1 MFNFFIQ
8 KLLNNKIQLEIDKKQ
23 EELNTINLQLQI
35 YKKELDETINL
46 LGTNKGLIE
55 LQDIGIEYIPEIT
68 SFVEINTK
76 IDQIKK
82 EMAQLIS
89 RNALYIIIKEY
100 KVDHSLAKGILFQHS
115 YCESLL
121 FGFNSFFDRKKK
133 NVTSQNLSRSID
145 LITNNFNR
153 CNKKASIIGVKINEE
168 YLHLSIRLL
177 KLELDKKIAQ
187 INEKEEAKKARF
199 KLREQ
204 EKLLF
209 EADKEKK
216 RLEKERKDLEKILSQ
231 SITKEDQE
239 QIKNKL
245 AEIDKRQNEIDWR
258 INHSLAG
265 WLYIATTKSM
275 PGMYKI
281 GCTRRLNPL
290 IRLSELSSAS
300 VPFVF
305 ECNGLVFSE
314 NVFDIETKIH
324 QRLDSKRVNKENKHK
339 EFFYGN
345 PNDAI
350 TILKEEFDI
359 KVHYVNEIGIN
370 IEE

>member
-133 NVTSQNLSRSID
+133 SVTSQNLSRSID

-187 INEKEEAKKARF
+187 INEKEEAKK
-199 KLREQ
+199 
-204 EKLLF
+204 
-209 EADKEKK
+209 EA
-216 RLEKERKDLEKILSQ
+216 
-231 SITKEDQE
+231 
-239 QIKNKL
+239 KN
-245 AEIDKRQNEIDWR
+245 
-258 INHSLAG
+258 
-265 WLYIATTKSM
+265 LY
-275 PGMYKI
+275 PD
-281 GCTRRLNPL
+281 NPFGT
-290 IRLSELSSAS
+290 
-300 VPFVF
+300 P
-305 ECNGLVFSE
+305 
-314 NVFDIETKIH
+314 K
-324 QRLDSKRVNKENKHK
+324 
-339 EFFYGN
+339 
-345 PNDAI
+345 P
-350 TILKEEFDI
+350 
-359 KVHYVNEIGIN
+359 
-370 IEE
+370 

>member
-1 MFNFFIQ
+1 M
-8 KLLNNKIQLEIDKKQ
+8 
-23 EELNTINLQLQI
+23 
-35 YKKELDETINL
+35 
-46 LGTNKGLIE
+46 
-55 LQDIGIEYIPEIT
+55 
-68 SFVEINTK
+68 
-76 IDQIKK
+76 
-82 EMAQLIS
+82 
-89 RNALYIIIKEY
+89 
-100 KVDHSLAKGILFQHS
+100 
-115 YCESLL
+115 
-121 FGFNSFFDRKKK
+121 
-133 NVTSQNLSRSID
+133 SRSID

-258 INHSLAG
+258 INHSSAG

-314 NVFDIETKIH
+314 DIFDIETKIH
-324 QRLDSKRVNKENKHK
+324 QRLDSKE
-339 EFFYGN
+339 
-345 PNDAI
+345 
-350 TILKEEFDI
+350 
-359 KVHYVNEIGIN
+359 
-370 IEE
+370 

>member
-8 KLLNNKIQLEIDKKQ
+8 KLLNNKIQLEID
-23 EELNTINLQLQI
+23 
-35 YKKELDETINL
+35 KKELDETINL

-133 NVTSQNLSRSID
+133 SATSQNLSRSID

-187 INEKEEAKKARF
+187 INEKE
-199 KLREQ
+199 
-204 EKLLF
+204 
-209 EADKEKK
+209 
-216 RLEKERKDLEKILSQ
+216 KI
-231 SITKEDQE
+231 
-239 QIKNKL
+239 
-245 AEIDKRQNEIDWR
+245 
-258 INHSLAG
+258 
-265 WLYIATTKSM
+265 
-275 PGMYKI
+275 
-281 GCTRRLNPL
+281 
-290 IRLSELSSAS
+290 
-300 VPFVF
+300 
-305 ECNGLVFSE
+305 
-314 NVFDIETKIH
+314 
-324 QRLDSKRVNKENKHK
+324 
-339 EFFYGN
+339 
-345 PNDAI
+345 
-350 TILKEEFDI
+350 
-359 KVHYVNEIGIN
+359 
-370 IEE
+370 